1 MDAWD
6 DAHRELS
13 PGSPLKFNY
22 RRVVGGL
29 RLLLTE
35 ASPYRLLF
43 QDRIGELK
51 ADLVAETGAWDG
63 IEVRPHR
70 FGGTEFLVEGREIGH
85 IHEWGLV
92 DIPFVGPL
100 GAAVRDAG
108 LATRHHI
115 LPNSGWATTFVETP
129 ADRDRVRDLY
139 RLSYLWHLAKYEAT
153 EMSRAEC
160 LDAVRALD
168 MPDSV
173 KDTFERT
180 LNERT
185 PDTPPET

>member
-1 MDAWD
+1 MDTWT
-6 DAHRELS
+6 DAQRELS
-13 PGSPLKFNY
+13 PGSPLQFNY
-22 RRVVGGL
+22 RRFVGGA

-43 QDRIGELK
+43 QDRISDLK
-51 ADLVAETGAWDG
+51 ADLVAETAAWDG

-92 DIPFVGPL
+92 DIPFVEPL
-100 GAAVRDAG
+100 GEAVRAAG

-115 LPNSGWATTFVETP
+115 LPDSGWATTFVETP
-129 ADRDRVRDLY
+129 ADRDRVRELY
-139 RLSYLWHLAKYEAT
+139 RLSSLWHLAKYEVT
-153 EMSRAEC
+153 DRSREGC
-160 LDAVRALD
+160 LEAVRTLD
-168 MPDSV
+168 IPDPV

-180 LNERT
+180 LDART
-185 PDTPPET
+185 

>member
-1 MDAWD
+1 METWD
-6 DAHRELS
+6 EAQKELS

-22 RRVVGGL
+22 QRFVGGA

-43 QDRIGELK
+43 QDRISDLK
-51 ADLVAETGAWDG
+51 ADLVDETGDWDG

-92 DIPFVGPL
+92 DIPFVRPIGE
-100 GAAVRDAG
+100 AVRESG
-108 LATRHHI
+108 LATTHHI

-129 ADRDRVRDLY
+129 ADRDRVRELY

-153 EMSRAEC
+153 DRSREEC
-160 LDAVRALD
+160 LQAVGAMD
-168 MPDSV
+168 MPDTV
-173 KDTFERT
+173 NDAFERT
-180 LNERT
+180 LEART
-185 PDTPPET
+185 DGISVDS

>member
-1 MDAWD
+1 MDTWD
-6 DAHRELS
+6 DAQRELS

-22 RRVVGGL
+22 RRAVGGL

-43 QDRIGELK
+43 QDRIADLK
-51 ADLVAETGAWDG
+51 ADLVAETGQWDG

-70 FGGTEFLVEGREIGH
+70 FGGTEFLVAGREVGH

-92 DIPFVGPL
+92 DIPFVKPL
-100 GAAVRDAG
+100 GEAVRAAG

-153 EMSRAEC
+153 DRSRADC
-160 LDAVRALD
+160 LEAVRELD
-168 MPDSV
+168 MPDAV
-173 KDTFERT
+173 TDTFERT
-180 LNERT
+180 LEART
-185 PDTPPET
+185 GP